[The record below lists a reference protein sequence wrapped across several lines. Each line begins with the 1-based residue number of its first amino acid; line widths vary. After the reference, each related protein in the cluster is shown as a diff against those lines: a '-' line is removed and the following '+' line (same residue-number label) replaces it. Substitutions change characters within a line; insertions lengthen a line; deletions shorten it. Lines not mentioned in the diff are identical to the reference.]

1 MSYIILFFI
10 TRLLHFYFL
19 TYSKSKKVLSIYFLQ
34 RGPPIIVRL
43 GTRNLITDQ
52 GQNMDV
58 EDVIVHPEYKEPSG
72 YNDIAL
78 VKIAEGLTMER
89 TLRPACLP
97 PPTSSADK
105 PGSSLVATGW
115 GRTGFGKSKSYLCKL
130 YLCRIIL

>member
-1 MSYIILFFI
+1 M
-10 TRLLHFYFL
+10 
-19 TYSKSKKVLSIYFLQ
+19 
-34 RGPPIIVRL
+34 
-43 GTRNLITDQ
+43 ITDQ

-78 VKIAEGLTMER
+78 VKIAEGLRMER

-97 PPTSSADK
+97 HPTSSADK